1 MSTIKNVIF
10 DLGGVLY
17 DINYKNTIEAFK
29 DLGILDP
36 EQLYSQKNQTQLFDQ
51 FETGKLDET
60 AFIKQLKKEFPGK
73 VSEEEILR
81 AWNAMLMG
89 MPEHRID
96 FLLDVAEDYNVY
108 LLSNTNSIHMRQI
121 EDELNKSDLDDLKSY
136 FDEAFFSFEIGRR
149 KPDVST
155 FNWVINEL
163 GVDPAETIF
172 IDDSPQHINGAK
184 KAGIHVY
191 HHTDGDIVEVFDEV
205 IEWI

>member
-17 DINYKNTIEAFK
+17 DINYKNTIEAFR

-36 EQLYSQKNQTQLFDQ
+36 EQLYSQKNQTQLFDE
-51 FETGKLDET
+51 FETGKMDEKT
-60 AFIKQLKKEFPGK
+60 FLQQLKKEFPGK
-73 VSEEEILR
+73 VSEEELLK

-96 FLLDVAEDYNVY
+96 FLLEIAEDYNVY

-121 EDELNKSDLDDLKSY
+121 EDELIKSDLDDLKSY
-136 FDEAFFSFEIGRR
+136 FDEAFLSFEIGKR

-155 FNWVINEL
+155 FEWVINEL
-163 GVDPAETIF
+163 GIDPEETIF
-172 IDDSPQHINGAK
+172 IDDSAQHVNGAK
-184 KAGIHVY
+184 QAGLHVY

>member
-17 DINYKNTIEAFK
+17 DINYKNTIEAFR

-36 EQLYSQKNQTQLFDQ
+36 EQLYSQKNQTKLFDE
-51 FETGKLDET
+51 FETGKMDEKT
-60 AFIKQLKKEFPGK
+60 FLQLLKKEFPGK
-73 VSEEEILR
+73 VSEEELLK

-96 FLLDVAEDYNVY
+96 FLLEIAEDYNVY

-121 EDELNKSDLDDLKSY
+121 EDELSKSDLDDLKSY
-136 FDEAFFSFEIGRR
+136 FDQAFLSFEIGRR
-149 KPDVST
+149 KPDAST
-155 FNWVINEL
+155 FQWVIDEL
-163 GVDPAETIF
+163 GIDPEETIF
-172 IDDSPQHINGAK
+172 IDDSAQHVNGAK
-184 KAGIHVY
+184 QAGLNVY

>member
-17 DINYKNTIEAFK
+17 DINYKNTIEAFR

-36 EQLYSQKNQTQLFDQ
+36 EQLYSQKNQTQLFDE
-51 FETGKLDET
+51 FETGKMDDKTFLQ
-60 AFIKQLKKEFPGK
+60 QLRKEFPGK
-73 VSEEEILR
+73 VSEEELLK

-96 FLLDVAEDYNVY
+96 FLLEIAEDYNVY

-121 EDELNKSDLDDLKSY
+121 EDELIKSDLDDLKSY
-136 FDEAFFSFEIGRR
+136 FDEAFLSFEIGKR

-155 FNWVINEL
+155 FEWVINEL
-163 GVDPAETIF
+163 GIDPEETIF
-172 IDDSPQHINGAK
+172 IDDSAQHVNGAK
-184 KAGIHVY
+184 QAGLHVY